1 MQLNYI
7 PPPSQYTYSEKK
19 LQYETVN
26 TKIKTKFSMYF
37 LGGWGKWDIKP
48 FFLFVFLFGLLNLP
62 LNISFP
68 YLISASLF
76 IDQYQFSLVF
86 FLTHLYYPLSLPLYS
101 FLPLFNIS
109 TFINT
114 FSFSH
119 LMSLSFSCSSPVC
132 DIAYLW
138 PK

>member
-7 PPPSQYTYSEKK
+7 PPHPNTHIVRKNYNMK
-19 LQYETVN
+19 LN

-86 FLTHLYYPLSLPLYS
+86 FLTHLYYPLSLPFYS